1 MKPTL
6 KDNGKIWLFRHKVF
20 GLSAAKFE
28 VQDDL
33 LWCWVIGDEE
43 PHGAFSGEFEWLG
56 PAQFFGNG
64 IALTGASPDNL

>member
-6 KDNGKIWLFRHKVF
+6 EDDGKIWLFQHKVF
-20 GLSAAKFE
+20 GLSAAKIE

-33 LWCWVIGDEE
+33 LWCYVIGDEE

-56 PAQFFGNG
+56 PAQVSNHTELGE
-64 IALTGASPDNL
+64 